1 MSDYT
6 IEISGN
12 QPYYIEVDN
21 SNLQEIVNLTI
32 ARDNDVNVEVSTSNT
47 FITFE
52 TPSGYPIEATSGNL
66 SYLRVSGL
74 IDYVDQASSG
84 SMENHIYQYHL
95 TPVGYTNL
103 DGGTP

>member
-1 MSDYT
+1 MSDYI

-21 SNLQEIVNLTI
+21 STLQELVNLTVT
-32 ARDNDVNVEVSTSNT
+32 RDNDVNVEVSTSNT

-52 TPSGYPIEATSGNL
+52 MASGYPIEATSGDL
-66 SYLRVSGL
+66 PYTRVSDL
-74 IDYVDQASSG
+74 ATYIQSFIPQLS
-84 SMENHIYQYHL
+84 NI
-95 TPVGYTNL
+95 NI

>member
-12 QPYYIEVDN
+12 QPYYVEVDN
-21 SNLQEIVNLTI
+21 SSLQEIINLTI
-32 ARDNDVNVEVSTSNT
+32 SKDNDVNVDVSTSNT

-52 TPSGYPIEATSGNL
+52 MPSGYPIEATSGDL

-74 IDYVDQASSG
+74 TYYVDQVAA
-84 SMENHIYQYHL
+84 NHIQQFHVF
-95 TPVGYTNL
+95 PVSYPSL

>member
-12 QPYYIEVDN
+12 QPYYVEVDN
-21 SNLQEIVNLTI
+21 SNIQEIVNLTI
-32 ARDNDVNVEVSTSNT
+32 SKDNDVNVDVSTSNT

-52 TPSGYPIEATSGNL
+52 MPSGYPIEATSGDL

-84 SMENHIYQYHL
+84 SIQNHILQYHVF
-95 TPVGYTNL
+95 PVSYPSL